1 MILPSNEHCFERLA
15 AEPDSAASRQFAFLK
30 RFSEGRGLLER
41 GFDTDIATQFHELYW
56 ELYLAAALDRFG
68 LAVSRGTGKCEPDY
82 RVRRDGLTIF
92 IEAVASNVP
101 KNPDNL
107 VRPAPSSADSDFEE
121 GIAPDAAILQRLAQC
136 LDEKIGKLN
145 RPAALATMKAAGDSC
160 VVIALNGNRAVN
172 GHPHD
177 DIPIAPPFVVRA
189 VFGLVDQWI
198 NESAGIFWRQSA
210 AMQKGERTFPLGHF
224 DQDQWR
230 RGTASCMSVRHIA
243 GVLFSKATAWHTAGQ
258 LGDDFL
264 FVQNPHGPDLTK
276 VFGFCPRGVWIR
288 EHETIRQVHT

>member
-1 MILPSNEHCFERLA
+1 MILPSNERCYERLA
-15 AEPDSAASRQFAFLK
+15 AEPDSAAARQFAFLK
-30 RFSEGRGLLER
+30 RFSDERRLLER
-41 GFDTDIATQFHELYW
+41 GFDANLATQFHELYW

-107 VRPAPSSADSDFEE
+107 VRPAPNSTDSDFEE

-145 RPAALATMKAAGDSC
+145 RPAAVTTIKAAGDSC
-160 VVIALNGNRAVN
+160 VVIALNGNRAIN

-177 DIPIAPPFVVRA
+177 DVPIAVPFVVRA
-189 VFGLVDQWI
+189 VFGLVDEWI
-198 NESAGIFWRQSA
+198 NEGAGIFWRQSA
-210 AMQKGERTFPLGHF
+210 AMQKGERTFPVGHF
-224 DQDQWR
+224 DQGQWR
-230 RGTASCMSVRHIA
+230 DPSKSVRHIA

-258 LGDDFL
+258 PGDDFL

-276 VFGFCPRGVWIR
+276 LFRFCPRGVWIR
-288 EHETIRQVHT
+288 DHETIRKNSP